1 MPPTEISRGFF
12 TIAQNTNSVDYVRLA
27 YGLALSLKYSQS
39 NISRLSIGIT
49 PGTQVEDRYKWAFD
63 EIVEIPWSDDAEQS
77 PWKLQNEWKSIWMTP
92 YEETIKLD
100 SDMLFLSDIDAV
112 WQQLGQRQQSVSF
125 ANTVLDW
132 RSNPITD
139 DYYRK
144 VFTANRLPNIY
155 TAFTYFRKM
164 PEAYEFFNLAK
175 MITWNW
181 EMFFENFLEPIT
193 RPTHFSTDVA
203 FALAMKILDLD
214 QTNTATNAT
223 PTFVH
228 MKSQLQGWNIDNIS
242 EDWRKHIK
250 PFFNTCANL
259 KIGNHVQ
266 FYPLHYHVKD
276 FLTDA
281 MLKTYEGLLA

>member
-63 EIVEIPWSDDAEQS
+63 EIVEIPWGDDSEQS
-77 PWKLQNEWKSIWMTP
+77 DWKLQNEWKSIWMTP
-92 YEETIKLD
+92 YDETIKLD
-100 SDMLFLSDIDAV
+100 SDMLFFSDIDAV

-125 ANTVLDW
+125 VNTVLDW

-155 TAFTYFRKM
+155 TAFTYFRKTS
-164 PEAYEFFNLAK
+164 EAYEFFNLTK

-181 EMFFENFLEPIT
+181 ERFFENFLEPNT

-214 QTNTATNAT
+214 QTNTTPNAT

-250 PFFNTCANL
+250 VFLNANANL
-259 KIGNHVQ
+259 KIGNHAQ